1 MPVARR
7 KTMPVGLVIAALVVA
22 LIAASQSSLLNSYT
36 APARREP
43 AHGGTDTATR
53 LLGFTA
59 EPDDAASL
67 RTPAAYGMAHG
78 VVVTSVA
85 AGSAA
90 SRAGLEIGDRVVSID
105 GQRADMAWN
114 TLRYPPHILVIVHRD
129 VARTLVLQ

>member
-7 KTMPVGLVIAALVVA
+7 RTMPVGLVIAALVVA
-22 LIAASQSSLLNSYT
+22 FIAASQSSLLSSYT

-43 AHGGTDTATR
+43 AHGADTATR

-59 EPDDAASL
+59 EPADAASL
-67 RTPAAYGMAHG
+67 RTLAAHGMAHA
-78 VVVTSVA
+78 VIVTSVA
-85 AGSAA
+85 TGSAA

-105 GQRADMAWN
+105 GQRADRALR